1 MNQPINFFSNLDNNI
16 NEYPTLDECTQAVKE
31 LISKEIYNNHLNL
44 LAENGIYCHS
54 LREVDND
61 VQILFLNKYV
71 DHGVHGYF
79 SSKLDKVIREQL
91 PRLHQYLQTIG
102 NAYIVIRH
110 NQLWSY

>member
-1 MNQPINFFSNLDNNI
+1 MSFNI
-16 NEYPTLDECTQAVKE
+16 VTDCGDGFYGLPTLDECEQAVKE
-31 LISKEIYNNHLNL
+31 LVSKEIYNNHLNL

-79 SSKLDKVIREQL
+79 DGKF
-91 PRLHQYLQTIG
+91 G
-102 NAYIVIRH
+102 
-110 NQLWSY
+110 